1 MINFSKNNIK
11 LWSNIGM
18 RSTFGVVIN
27 SLAESYKNFLVVTG
41 DVSTSAGLD
50 KFKNNYKN
58 RYLDVG
64 IAEQNMIGVAAGLTA
79 SGKKVFTT
87 TFSPFQ
93 TLRCCEQI
101 KVNLSYMKFDVCMV
115 GLASGISL
123 GSLGYTHCS
132 IEDVGVLRS
141 MPNLTIIAPCDT
153 TELAK
158 SVKEILTYNKPVYL
172 RLTGNNKVSL
182 INNKNYNFK
191 IGKANKIING
201 KNIAILSTGTIIS
214 ECVDAIKSLNLGNL
228 KPSLYNFHT
237 IKPIDKRLVNKISEN
252 YKFIFTVEE
261 HNIIG
266 GLGSAV
272 SETLSNKKRNCFH
285 IKIGIN
291 DEFTKCGDYSFM
303 KKVNNLDHFSIAK
316 KIKKYVSKS
325 R

>member
-1 MINFSKNNIK
+1 
-11 LWSNIGM
+11 M

-27 SLAESYKNFLVVTG
+27 SLAETYKNFLIVTG

-58 RYLDVG
+58 RYFDVG

-101 KVNLSYMKFDVCMV
+101 KVNLSYMRFDVCMV

-132 IEDVGVLRS
+132 IEDVGALRS

-158 SVKEILTYNKPVYL
+158 SIKEILTYNKPVYL
-172 RLTGNNKVSL
+172 RLTGNNKVKL
-182 INNKNYNFK
+182 INRKNYNFK
-191 IGKANKIING
+191 IGKANKIIDG

-214 ECVDAIKSLNLGNL
+214 ECIDAIKILNIC
-228 KPSLYNFHT
+228 KIRPSLYNFHT
-237 IKPIDKRLVNKISEN
+237 IKPIDKKLINKIAKN
-252 YKFIFTVEE
+252 YKYIFTVEE

-272 SETLSNKKRNCFH
+272 SETLSNEKRNFIH

-303 KKVNNLDHFSIAK
+303 KKVNNIDQFSISK
-316 KIKKYVSKS
+316 KVKKYVSKF

>member
-1 MINFSKNNIK
+1 
-11 LWSNIGM
+11 M

-27 SLAESYKNFLVVTG
+27 SLAKSRKDFLVVTG

-50 KFKNNYKN
+50 KFKNNFKD

-93 TLRCCEQI
+93 VLRCCEQI

-132 IEDVGVLRS
+132 IEDIGVLRS
-141 MPNLTIIAPCDT
+141 MPNLNIIAPCDT

-158 SVKEILTYNKPVYL
+158 CVKEILTLKEPVYL
-172 RLTGNNKVSL
+172 RLTGNNKVTL
-182 INNKNYNFK
+182 INKRNYNFK
-191 IGKANKIING
+191 IGKANKIIDG
-201 KNIAILSTGTIIS
+201 KKVAILSTGTIIS
-214 ECVDAIKSLNLGNL
+214 ECIEAIKILNKKNI

-237 IKPIDKRLVNKISEN
+237 VKPLDKEQVYKISKN
-252 YKFIFTVEE
+252 YKFLFTVEE
-261 HNIIG
+261 HNVIG

-272 SETLSNKKRNCFH
+272 SETISSEKKNCIH

-291 DEFTKCGDYSFM
+291 DEFTKGGDYSFM
-303 KKVNNLDHFSIAK
+303 KKVNNLDQISIAK
-316 KIKKYVSKS
+316 KINNYVSKS